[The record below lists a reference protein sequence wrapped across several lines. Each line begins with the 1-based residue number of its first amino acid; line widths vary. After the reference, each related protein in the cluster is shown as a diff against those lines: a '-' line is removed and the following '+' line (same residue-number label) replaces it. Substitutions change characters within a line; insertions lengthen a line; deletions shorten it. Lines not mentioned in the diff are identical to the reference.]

1 MARQLEWT
9 RRSVLRLAWVGIVAA
24 SALTFKPLIL
34 YLTSNE
40 DQLRSPIVVYEKPLG
55 ENSDWQKTDYSRV
68 WVKRDTLGIM
78 ALVST
83 CTHLGCEVNYHLEK
97 KQWLCPCHGSIY
109 DSEGRPI
116 VGPALKAL
124 SRVAVE
130 RQPNGS
136 LNINTSKQVGL
147 DARL

>member
-24 SALTFKPLIL
+24 SALTFKPLIQ
-34 YLTSNE
+34 YLTSDE
-40 DQLRSPIVVYEKPLG
+40 DQLRSPLVFYEKSLA
-55 ENSDWQKTDYSRV
+55 ENSDWQKASNSRV
-68 WVKRDTLGIM
+68 WVRQDTLGIM
-78 ALVST
+78 AMVAT
-83 CTHLGCEVNYHLEK
+83 CTHLGCEVNYHPEK
-97 KQWLCPCHGSIY
+97 KEWLCPCHGSIY

-116 VGPALKAL
+116 YGPALKAL
-124 SRVAVE
+124 PRVAVN

-136 LNINTSKQVGL
+136 LIINTSKQVGL

>member
-24 SALTFKPLIL
+24 SALTFKPLIQ
-34 YLTSNE
+34 YLTSDE
-40 DQLRSPIVVYEKPLG
+40 DQLRSPLVLYEKSLE
-55 ENSDWQKTDYSRV
+55 ENSDWQKADNSRV
-68 WVKRDTLGIM
+68 WVKRDTLGVM
-78 ALVST
+78 AMVAT
-83 CTHLGCEVNYHLEK
+83 CTHLGCEVNYHPEK
-97 KQWLCPCHGSIY
+97 TEWLCPCHGSIY

-116 VGPALKAL
+116 YGPALKAL

-130 RQPNGS
+130 HQPNGY
-136 LNINTSKQVGL
+136 LIINTSKQVGL